1 MSSKNQIQIFSPAT
15 VANVSC
21 GYDAL
26 GFALEGKGDEMIFKK
41 TAETTIVISHIEGA
55 DLPYDPDKNL
65 VGVVAKAMLQKYNAD
80 FGLDIQII
88 KGFKP
93 GSGLGSSAASATGTA
108 FGINEL
114 LDRPF
119 TKTELTDFAR
129 LGENFVSGSPI
140 ADNVAAAT
148 FGGFVLIKST
158 EPLEIVSL
166 PVPKDL
172 FVVALHPQVEIRTQD
187 ARKILP
193 EKISLTKATQQW
205 ANVGGLISG
214 LYESDYGLISR
225 SLHDLIVEPHRKKL
239 IPHFDEVKSA
249 AIEAGALG
257 SGISGSGPTI
267 FAICKG
273 EAVTE
278 QVYAAM
284 ENSYQNTGIAFEM
297 IQSKIS
303 SKGVRVIA

>member
-1 MSSKNQIQIFSPAT
+1 MSFKNQIRIFSPAT

-41 TAETTIVISHIEGA
+41 TAEIKIVISHIEGA
-55 DLPYDPDKNL
+55 ELPYDPDKNL
-65 VGVVAKAMLQKYNAD
+65 VGIVAKAMLQKYNAD

-93 GSGLGSSAASATGTA
+93 GSGLGSSAASAAGTA
-108 FGINEL
+108 FGVNEL
-114 LDRPF
+114 LGKPF

-140 ADNVAAAT
+140 ADNVAAVI
-148 FGGFVLIKST
+148 FGGFVLIKSA
-158 EPLEIVSL
+158 EPLEVVSL

-172 FVVALHPQVEIRTQD
+172 YVVALHPQVEIRTQD
-187 ARKILP
+187 ARSILP
-193 EKISLTKATQQW
+193 ENISLTKATQQW
-205 ANVGGLISG
+205 ANFGGLISG

-249 AIEAGALG
+249 ALKAGALG

-273 EAVTE
+273 EAVTK

-284 ENSYQNTGIAFEM
+284 ENTYKNTAIAFEM